1 MNPYEIQRYV
11 SVYNQNPYYF
21 DDDFVDKI
29 EKASKEFDIPFQRNM
44 DAEESKQSTWGSIA
58 NQFTSGVS
66 SGFTTL
72 GWSEEPKDEWE
83 QIANSMGHLIGFAP
97 AILSGPLGLGAR
109 GAAKLGAKGVT
120 SAFAS
125 AAKMAGQTKS
135 APFLVAE
142 GVNKRLYKG
151 LAKAGL
157 NVDDYVKAG
166 SRTAD
171 VLMSAQNLGV
181 ASAVSS
187 VWEGKDAMMDSYVHG
202 AIAGGAFGT
211 IGNYMNIGKM
221 IGHKNPN
228 VRSGAE
234 EWLWQKVAQGV
245 AGGAFQGGM
254 ATAQGAPTSVQ
265 IYEYMLGGF
274 FGATHPNAKIKSAR
288 KHISEFYKDEGQ
300 FLGRERE
307 MTTVGEFESLPPESK
322 IYVQDHFNKHIGEKF
337 KAYGQ
342 TLNLFPDADPSV
354 PSVALENMVRTQL
367 FVNQK
372 LESKREELKKERTE
386 LNVEEETLAKVRTMN
401 EIDLE
406 VKEGQQVGEVFDRIN
421 GKQGPLT
428 SESEILYNKL
438 TKEQI
443 EAVKKGDTNVLYE
456 VIRGNEDRTVD
467 LKEYRDLIN
476 MDRPVEEQME
486 VDIPFQMNEMAME
499 IQNTAIKQGKTA
511 PEVEDIFKNL
521 ADVYNRSKKENMKFD
536 DFILEVEKTLPEYVV
551 STKAEDNMRS
561 VFNRMQSEV
570 LTPSMH
576 FDRLNGTLDIRTTHD
591 IMGKRIAD
599 NRTPPP
605 DEVHY
610 KGELVQGTD
619 GYTVFP
625 PKFKI
630 QEIKSTK
637 SGDKVV
643 DLYATR
649 FDPEMDT
656 WVRVMDESDWFNL
669 AKSLNKKNQYSRMP
683 NKDKGTERV
692 YPYHPETNL
701 DKWNETIDKLKV
713 LDPLVELHLKEDF
726 KFWKKQNGID
736 FKSETPET
744 KKLAEEIWK
753 KSVISNVLYEP
764 YAQFKDAPSRVKRE
778 TLAASKGIPLR
789 AEDFADVAPDGT
801 LGFVI
806 VDDVPKG
813 EHKTNTRG
821 IPHEKFYVTKDGKTR
836 EEAQPYES
844 QIDGW
849 VTIPEKLFERIIK
862 TEGMPEG
869 TSRAKPTVWAYIDG
883 QIFAIKGGVHPSHV
897 EYTKATG
904 QQNVG
909 IAALSST
916 KVRPQNTEVYF
927 GEAQRLKGNKA
938 QYVFKDKNG
947 NKVQTKDLK
956 PVKIKL
962 EDLRIDYGVREDAH
976 ALDPQTIKKQ
986 FHVLLNNLQISE
998 KGFNSLMNDVFLP
1011 GIEGKVEFNDVVRK
1025 LGKREDV
1032 PIPENFKIGEIGD
1045 AEFVSIIND
1054 PYHPLFKS
1062 LVKHMVRET
1071 KNKEF
1076 ADSFGEESQL
1086 LELGDYTTR
1095 LQRWA
1100 KYSDYDPLI
1109 TMIEPEMYQAMVLRY
1124 RKVNFMYPKW
1134 ESSAASW
1141 GAGVDPISIIKN
1153 GAIGEGT
1160 FKLGHSVREM
1170 RTKEGDTGKYTTLG
1184 KLYDKY
1190 VKAIKDKN
1198 TKRAN
1203 ALEEDMDVAI
1213 MRVPSPDVSGTRML
1227 RFDGFIK
1234 PSGKGK
1240 DHGAYLHPKDHFYLD
1255 GMDVDG
1261 DKVFMYQG
1269 LPKPFRDGIRAN
1281 TNNNAFKID
1290 GKWATW
1296 ANKAE
1301 ELNPVFG
1308 TTKTPAFIKSKA
1320 SQYFPYALRKAGIS
1334 AYDGKRGM
1342 GAVVNAK
1349 TMLNFM
1355 TADIIKKGG
1364 KARLDLEKDGKKY
1377 GTVYFETS
1385 EFQLDSKNGYRR
1397 YSVEASSRTA
1407 DSSNYWEMMDAVSM
1421 RDVLLKSA
1429 FSKIIA
1435 KDNKGKKIDFNYR
1448 DIANTEYG
1456 DLYDVNRK
1464 LFGFNYKTGRQYN
1477 IEEVQSSMRAARST
1491 EDRMNS
1497 LLWLSNR
1504 MSQNNIELTYVRG
1517 NKQWRKLVDAY
1528 NDAWKDP
1535 NVMAFIARKKLRV
1548 KPQYF
1553 DTEEKPFSPDL
1564 EAKLFMNDALDLYS
1578 AVKQAPLGEKIYN
1591 AMIEKGKSNQ
1601 EALDLIVEL
1610 GTMANE
1616 AKINWRNARAGN
1628 KLKFLSSK
1636 YTLDE
1641 VETSMRG
1648 AKRFIS
1654 EMAKKG
1660 GIDRAL
1666 LLDYYHTY
1674 MLGTL
1679 YTQKYSSRQSK
1690 KLARGEVLELKK
1702 SLKSELSK
1710 KSIDKKKIDRIN
1722 NEIEWKEGLI
1732 DNWSKTY
1739 NKTSFN
1745 QFPFETTE
1753 VPEGLKKD
1761 FIEGFTKTWNII
1773 RDDKPLASKVKKDAE
1788 KIYPE
1793 SIEAGEGITKTQKD
1807 AETKIELERFFDPIF
1822 KGKELSQLKDA
1833 KVPKD
1838 IPEVLDML
1846 KEDLKSLPP
1855 EYVTR
1860 IEEMYAMYTHEGN
1873 VVAKRVSDMTWKNIR
1888 EFQKYVRTARIAGS
1902 KEPRVKKAYYYLF
1915 PERLGEKQLTY
1926 DLSQVYKFKLPY
1938 NYANE
1943 KVGFVDIKV
1952 PFSTYRYMSESFN
1965 QIYQIENSLKNQE
1978 QEYIQRTYTWRDQI
1992 LGLDNGT
1999 TEFAEMHRAA
2009 ISKKIANVESTGNK
2023 EYIKDLYEKE
2033 YKSIYDKYKNKTYKL
2048 TEDGKRVEKTG
2059 EEVMDWIVKKHKQ
2072 FFDEMHN
2079 KYVTSGIDWSRIDVS
2094 RQYGK
2099 IDALVE
2105 FDKYGR
2111 MNLEKLQKAILDPVA
2126 FGNKPYVEKLIE
2138 NTSLSVDL
2146 LNRMQYEII
2155 TEELVKVQGF
2165 KPNSEKAKQYR
2176 EKRRRQKDKNGD
2188 WLPSAYTSIG
2198 RVQDFY
2204 WPQMMHRSTKKS
2216 EREIKEWMNVEMA
2229 KVREEA
2235 ERYYD
2240 DMVSGDVKNQADYNL
2255 KKRWLTDSKVKADIK
2270 DISSGKPSVRKE
2282 TFIDRMVMKQEVDHE
2297 MFLGA
2302 RVSEDGG
2309 ASKFAVNW
2317 HLADKRDPKVLEHIA
2332 FQSRPGSG
2340 RARGENPMPGFSLDF
2355 EVAEAYSNQWVTS
2368 FHRNLTSLVSH
2379 TAIER
2384 FKKKNK
2390 RLKEEDMEDWE
2401 NFMKMYAR
2409 DVMGHPSVFSKD
2421 IIGLDKQ
2428 QEAKARE
2435 RVKYFEGIPDEQIT
2449 SEEVAI
2455 YDNYKSLL
2463 ARNKRLNKVRK
2474 TAYFKLS
2481 DENIVNGM
2489 EWVATKLGGKSDP
2502 KLPLLGKLPKAPEAR
2517 KEVLTRYVKNVGA
2530 FEAKWS
2536 LISLLS
2542 HPKTAIGN
2550 LLGGSVNTISNNGIR
2565 HFVKTKDKAFL
2576 YTIFKGGKLKDGTK
2590 ISPENVDVWL
2600 NRFAEESGALES
2612 FIVNEAQ
2619 LERGFRGTKVKGF
2632 LKEFVD
2638 EIKKDYTMPDQ
2649 SLYELAKKHGINRAI
2664 VDGGAWFMRKSERML
2679 RRDSFLS
2686 HYLNNYEIL
2695 KDIIPDLKYDN
2706 PYLLRM
2712 ATEGVKATQ
2721 FLYHASAR
2729 PAFSRTSTGK
2739 MLTRFMPFAWNSIR
2753 FRKMAYQKANIYGFD
2768 MNTQAGK
2775 RVQRLLMFDAFAF
2788 ALASIYT
2795 ASIFD
2800 SALPPPMS
2808 YMQDT
2813 ADWLFGDEKQRE
2825 RAFFNQWPHPALA
2838 PLSIVTGPSMRFI
2851 LAPTK
2856 AIINNDWE
2864 PFLNYQL
2871 WTMAPF
2877 GRLARSMYRT
2887 SEVPE
2892 MWLEEMTGIPL
2903 HRMAQ
2908 LRKKELKRRKE
2919 EQELLNAA

>member
-1 MNPYEIQRYV
+1 
-11 SVYNQNPYYF
+11 
-21 DDDFVDKI
+21 
-29 EKASKEFDIPFQRNM
+29 
-44 DAEESKQSTWGSIA
+44 
-58 NQFTSGVS
+58 
-66 SGFTTL
+66 
-72 GWSEEPKDEWE
+72 
-83 QIANSMGHLIGFAP
+83 
-97 AILSGPLGLGAR
+97 
-109 GAAKLGAKGVT
+109 
-120 SAFAS
+120 
-125 AAKMAGQTKS
+125 
-135 APFLVAE
+135 
-142 GVNKRLYKG
+142 
-151 LAKAGL
+151 
-157 NVDDYVKAG
+157 
-166 SRTAD
+166 
-171 VLMSAQNLGV
+171 
-181 ASAVSS
+181 
-187 VWEGKDAMMDSYVHG
+187 
-202 AIAGGAFGT
+202 
-211 IGNYMNIGKM
+211 
-221 IGHKNPN
+221 
-228 VRSGAE
+228 
-234 EWLWQKVAQGV
+234 
-245 AGGAFQGGM
+245 
-254 ATAQGAPTSVQ
+254 
-265 IYEYMLGGF
+265 
-274 FGATHPNAKIKSAR
+274 
-288 KHISEFYKDEGQ
+288 
-300 FLGRERE
+300 
-307 MTTVGEFESLPPESK
+307 
-322 IYVQDHFNKHIGEKF
+322 
-337 KAYGQ
+337 
-342 TLNLFPDADPSV
+342 
-354 PSVALENMVRTQL
+354 
-367 FVNQK
+367 
-372 LESKREELKKERTE
+372 
-386 LNVEEETLAKVRTMN
+386 
-401 EIDLE
+401 
-406 VKEGQQVGEVFDRIN
+406 
-421 GKQGPLT
+421 
-428 SESEILYNKL
+428 
-438 TKEQI
+438 
-443 EAVKKGDTNVLYE
+443 
-456 VIRGNEDRTVD
+456 
-467 LKEYRDLIN
+467 
-476 MDRPVEEQME
+476 
-486 VDIPFQMNEMAME
+486 
-499 IQNTAIKQGKTA
+499 
-511 PEVEDIFKNL
+511 
-521 ADVYNRSKKENMKFD
+521 
-536 DFILEVEKTLPEYVV
+536 
-551 STKAEDNMRS
+551 MRS

-576 FDRLNGTLDIRTTHD
+576 FDRASKALEIRTTHD

-599 NRTPPP
+599 VRTSPP

-619 GYTVFP
+619 GYTVFA

-630 QEIKSTK
+630 KEIKTTK
-637 SGDKVV
+637 LGDKVV
-643 DLYATR
+643 DLYATK
-649 FDPEMDT
+649 FDPEMNT
-656 WVRVMDESDWFNL
+656 WVRVMEEGDWYGL
-669 AKSLNKKNQYSRMP
+669 AKSLNKKNQYSKMP

-692 YPYHPETNL
+692 YPYHPETDL
-701 DKWNETIDKLKV
+701 KKWTDTIKKLKV
-713 LDPLVELHLKEDF
+713 LDPLAQRHISEDF
-726 KFWKKQNGID
+726 KFWTKQNFKD
-736 FKSETPET
+736 FKSETAET
-744 KKLAEEIWK
+744 QKEAWDIYR

-789 AEDFADVAPDGT
+789 AVDFLDISPDGT

-813 EHKTNTRG
+813 KHRTNTRG

-849 VTIPEKLFERIIK
+849 VTIPEKMFERIVK
-862 TEGMPEG
+862 TEGMPEE
-869 TSRAKPTVWAYIDG
+869 TSRAKPTVWAYVNG
-883 QIFAIKGGVHPSHV
+883 QIFAIKAGIHPSHV
-897 EYTKATG
+897 EYTEATG

-909 IAALSST
+909 IATLSAN
-916 KVRPQNTEVYF
+916 KVRPQGTDIYF
-927 GEAQRLKGNKA
+927 GEAQKLKGNKA
-938 QYVFKDKNG
+938 QYVLKDKNG
-947 NKVQTKDLK
+947 NKVQAKDLK

-976 ALDPQTIKKQ
+976 AYDSQTIKKQ

-1011 GIEGKVEFNDVVRK
+1011 GIEGKSEFNSIVK
-1025 LGKREDV
+1025 GLGKGENV

-1076 ADSFGEESQL
+1076 ADSFGEESKL

-1100 KYSDYDPLI
+1100 KYSNYDPLI

-1124 RKVNFMYPKW
+1124 RKVKFMYPRW
-1134 ESSAASW
+1134 ESSGASW

-1153 GAIGEGT
+1153 GAIKEGT
-1160 FKLGHSVREM
+1160 FKLGEDM
-1170 RTKEGDTGKYTTLG
+1170 RQMKAKEGDTGEYTTLG

-1190 VKAIKDKN
+1190 VKALKDKN
-1198 TKRAN
+1198 LERAS
-1203 ALEEDMDVAI
+1203 ALEEDIDIAI

-1227 RFDGFIK
+1227 KFNGFIK
-1234 PSGKGK
+1234 PSGGGK

-1269 LPKPFRDGIRAN
+1269 LPKAFRADLRKN
-1281 TNNNAFKID
+1281 TNNNAFLID
-1290 GKWATW
+1290 GKWTTW
-1296 ANKAE
+1296 ANKAK
-1301 ELNPVFG
+1301 ELDPIFG
-1308 TTKTPAFIKSKA
+1308 TTEAPSFIKSKA
-1320 SQYFPYALRKAGIS
+1320 SQYLPYALRKAGIS

-1349 TMLNFM
+1349 TMLNYM
-1355 TADIIKKGG
+1355 TADIVKKGG
-1364 KARLDLEKDGKKY
+1364 NVKLDLAKNGKKY
-1377 GTVYFETS
+1377 GTVYLETS
-1385 EFQLDSKNGYRR
+1385 EVQLDSKNGYRR

-1429 FSKIIA
+1429 FTKVIA
-1435 KDNKGKKIDFNYR
+1435 KDIKGKDIDFNYR
-1448 DIANTEYG
+1448 DIVNTEYG
-1456 DLYDVNRK
+1456 DLYDVNNK
-1464 LFGFNYKTGRQYN
+1464 LFGFNYRTGRQYN
-1477 IEEVQSSMRAARST
+1477 IEEVQNSMKAAVST

-1535 NVMAFIARKKLRV
+1535 NVKAFIGRKKLKI

-1553 DTEEKPFSPDL
+1553 EKGGEPMAPEK

-1578 AVKQAPLGEKIYN
+1578 AVKQAPLGKKIYD
-1591 AMIEKGKSNQ
+1591 AMVGKGRSDK
-1601 EALDLIVEL
+1601 EAFDLITEL

-1616 AKINWRNARAGN
+1616 AKLNWRNARAGN

-1641 VETSMRG
+1641 VETSMKG
-1648 AKRFIS
+1648 AKRSIG
-1654 EMAKKG
+1654 EMAKGFGVEKE
-1660 GIDRAL
+1660 L
-1666 LLDYYHTY
+1666 LLDYYHNY

-1679 YTQKYSSRQSK
+1679 YTQKFSSQKSKNFYRDALGEEQSK
-1690 KLARGEVLELKK
+1690 AQPNLDRMEWLE
-1702 SLKSELSK
+1702 
-1710 KSIDKKKIDRIN
+1710 D
-1722 NEIEWKEGLI
+1722 GI

-1753 VPEGLKKD
+1753 VPERLKKD
-1761 FIEGFTKTWNII
+1761 FIGGFTKMWNVV
-1773 RDDKPLASKVKKDAE
+1773 RQDKPLAPRVRKDAE

-1793 SIEAGEGITKTQKD
+1793 SIEPGEGITKTQKD
-1807 AETKIELERFFDPIF
+1807 TETKIELERFFDPIF
-1822 KGKELSQLKDA
+1822 KGKELEQLKDP
-1833 KVPKD
+1833 KMPKD
-1838 IPEVLDML
+1838 IPEVLNML
-1846 KEDLKSLPP
+1846 KQDLKSLPP

-1860 IEEMYAMYTHEGN
+1860 IEEMFAMYTHEGN
-1873 VVAKRVSDMTWKNIR
+1873 IVAKRVSDMTWKNVR
-1888 EFQKYVRTARIAGS
+1888 EFQKYVRTARIAGA

-1915 PERLGEKQLTY
+1915 PDRLGEKQLTY

-1943 KVGFVDIKV
+1943 KVGFVDIKM

-2009 ISKKIANVESTGNK
+2009 ISKKISEVEPTGNK

-2033 YKSIYDKYKNKTYKL
+2033 YKSIYEKYRNKTYKL

-2059 EEVMDWIVKKHKQ
+2059 EEVMDWIVKKHNQ
-2072 FFDEMHN
+2072 FFKNVYD
-2079 KYVTSGIDWSRIDVS
+2079 KYVTNKIDWARIDVDHK
-2094 RQYGK
+2094 YGK

-2105 FDKYGR
+2105 FDKYGK

-2126 FGNKPYVEKLIE
+2126 FGNQPYVEKLIE

-2155 TEELVKVQGF
+2155 TEELVKVKDF

-2176 EKRRRQKDKNGD
+2176 ERRRKQKDENGD
-2188 WLPSAYTSIG
+2188 WLPGAYNSIG
-2198 RVQDFY
+2198 EVKDFY

-2216 EREIKEWMNVEMA
+2216 EREIKEWMNQEMV
-2229 KVREEA
+2229 KVRDEA
-2235 ERYYD
+2235 GRYYD
-2240 DMVSGDVKNQADYNL
+2240 DLSEGNAKSQSDYKL
-2255 KKRWLTDSKVKADIK
+2255 KKRWFTDAKIKEYIK
-2270 DISSGKPSVRKE
+2270 DIGLNDPYSLNKE
-2282 TFIDRMVMKQEVDHE
+2282 QFIDRLVMKQEVDFE
-2297 MFLGA
+2297 SFLGA
-2302 RVSEDGG
+2302 RVSDDGG
-2309 ASKFAVNW
+2309 TSQFAVNW
-2317 HLADKRDPKVLEHIA
+2317 HLANKKDPKVLEHIA

-2355 EVAEAYSNQWVTS
+2355 EVTEAYSNQWVTS

-2379 TAIER
+2379 GAIER
-2384 FKKKNK
+2384 FKTKNK
-2390 RLKEEDMEDWE
+2390 KLKEEDMQDWE

-2421 IIGLDKQ
+2421 IIGYSKQ
-2428 QEAKARE
+2428 QETHAKE
-2435 RVKYFEGIPDEQIT
+2435 RVKFYESIPDNKITAEQLH
-2449 SEEVAI
+2449 VL
-2455 YDNYKSLL
+2455 DNYKTGL
-2463 ARNKRLNKVRK
+2463 AKNKRLNKVRK

-2481 DENIVNGM
+2481 DENIVNGI
-2489 EWVATKLGGKSDP
+2489 EWVATKLGGKANP
-2502 KLPLLGKLPKAPEAR
+2502 KLPLLGKLPKSPDAR

-2542 HPKTAIGN
+2542 HPKTAVGN

-2576 YTIFKGGKLKDGTK
+2576 YNIFKGGKLKNGTE
-2590 ISPENVDVWL
+2590 ITPENVDVWL
-2600 NRFAEESGALES
+2600 NRFSEESGALES

-2632 LKEFVD
+2632 LRDYVVEL
-2638 EIKKDYTMPDQ
+2638 KKDYTMPDK
-2649 SLYELAKKHGINRAI
+2649 SLYELAKEHGINRAI
-2664 VDGGAWFMRKSERML
+2664 VDGGAWFMRKSERIL

-2695 KDIIPDLKYDN
+2695 KDIIPNLKYDN

-2768 MNTQAGK
+2768 MNTQSGK
-2775 RVQRLLMFDAFAF
+2775 RFQRLLMFDAFAF
-2788 ALASIYT
+2788 ALANIFT

-2813 ADWLFGDEKQRE
+2813 ADWLYGDEKQRE
-2825 RAFFNQWPHPALA
+2825 RAFFNQYPHPALA
-2838 PLSIVTGPSMRFI
+2838 PLSVITGPSMRLI

-2871 WTMAPF
+2871 WTLAPF

-2903 HRMAQ
+2903 HRLAGKVKKA
-2908 LRKKELKRRKE
+2908 RKKKEE
-2919 EQELLNAA
+2919 EQELLNASQI

>member
-1 MNPYEIQRYV
+1 
-11 SVYNQNPYYF
+11 
-21 DDDFVDKI
+21 
-29 EKASKEFDIPFQRNM
+29 
-44 DAEESKQSTWGSIA
+44 
-58 NQFTSGVS
+58 
-66 SGFTTL
+66 
-72 GWSEEPKDEWE
+72 
-83 QIANSMGHLIGFAP
+83 
-97 AILSGPLGLGAR
+97 
-109 GAAKLGAKGVT
+109 
-120 SAFAS
+120 
-125 AAKMAGQTKS
+125 
-135 APFLVAE
+135 
-142 GVNKRLYKG
+142 
-151 LAKAGL
+151 
-157 NVDDYVKAG
+157 
-166 SRTAD
+166 
-171 VLMSAQNLGV
+171 MSAQNLGV

-187 VWEGKDAMMDSYVHG
+187 IWEGKDAVMDSYVHG

-234 EWLWQKVAQGV
+234 EWLGQKIAQGV
-245 AGGAFQGGM
+245 AGGLFQGGM
-254 ATAQGAPTSVQ
+254 ATMHGAPTAVQ

-274 FGATHPNAKIKSAR
+274 FGYTHPNAKIKSAR
-288 KHISEFYKDEGQ
+288 QHISEFYKEDGQ
-300 FLGRERE
+300 FRGRERE

-322 IYVQDHFNKHIGEKF
+322 VYVQNHFNEHIGARFQE
-337 KAYGQ
+337 YGK
-342 TLNLFPDADPSV
+342 TLNLFPESDPSV
-354 PSVALENMVRTQL
+354 PSVAAENVLTKL
-367 FVNQK
+367 FINRK
-372 LESKREELKKERTE
+372 LESKRNELKKERGE
-386 LNVEEETLAKVRTMN
+386 LNAEEETLAKVRTMN

-406 VKEGQQVGEVFDRIN
+406 VKEGQQAGEVFDKVN

-428 SESEILYNKL
+428 SESEIVYNKL

-443 EAVKKGDTNVLYE
+443 EAIRNGDTKVLYE

-467 LKEYRDLIN
+467 LKEYRDLMN
-476 MDRPVEEQME
+476 MDRPVEGQLE
-486 VDIPFQMNEMAME
+486 VDIPFQMNEIAME
-499 IQNTAIKQGKTA
+499 IQDTAVKQGKTA
-511 PEVEDIFKNL
+511 PEVYDIFKNL
-521 ADVYNRSKKENMKFD
+521 AEIYNRSIDKKIKFE
-536 DFILEVEKTLPEYVV
+536 DFILEVESTLPEYVV
-551 STKAEDNMRS
+551 STKAVENMRS
-561 VFNRMQSEV
+561 IYNTMQYTE
-570 LTPSMH
+570 LYPSIH

-599 NRTPPP
+599 NRPAPP

-619 GYTVFP
+619 GFTVFP
-625 PKFKI
+625 PKFQI
-630 QEIKSTK
+630 REIKTTK

-649 FDPEMDT
+649 FDPET
-656 WVRVMDESDWFNL
+656 KSWVRVMGESDWFNL
-669 AKSLNKKNQYSRMP
+669 AKSLDAKNQYARMP

-692 YPYHPETNL
+692 FPYHPETDLN
-701 DKWNETIDKLKV
+701 KWNDTLKKLKV
-713 LDPLVELHLKEDF
+713 LDPLIDKHIKEDW
-726 KFWKKQNGID
+726 KFWVKQNFKDFNVETQEVKKQAWDIYR
-736 FKSETPET
+736 
-744 KKLAEEIWK
+744 

-789 AEDFADVAPDGT
+789 AEDFADISPDGT

-813 EHKTNTRG
+813 KHKTNTRG
-821 IPHEKFYVTKDGKTR
+821 IPHEKFYTTTDGKTR
-836 EEAQPYES
+836 DSGKPYES
-844 QIDGW
+844 EIDGW
-849 VTIPEKLFERIIK
+849 VTIPEKLFERITQ
-862 TEGMPEG
+862 TEGMNES
-869 TSRAKPTVWAYIDG
+869 TSRLKPTVWAYIDG
-883 QIFAIKGGVHPSHV
+883 QKFALKAGIHPSHV

-904 QQNVG
+904 GQQNVG
-909 IAALSST
+909 IAALSSA
-916 KVRPQNTEVYF
+916 KVTPQNTEVYF
-927 GEAQRLKGNKA
+927 GEAQKLKGNKA
-938 QYVFKDKNG
+938 QYVFKDKKG
-947 NKVQTKDLK
+947 NRVQTKDLK

-976 ALDPQTIKKQ
+976 AYGYKGENKRLEPQTIKKQ

-998 KGFNSLMNDVFLP
+998 QGFNSLMNDVFLP
-1011 GIEGKVEFNDVVRK
+1011 GIQGKAEFNDIVRK
-1025 LGKREDV
+1025 LGKGENV
-1032 PIPENFKIGEIGD
+1032 PLPKNFNIGKIGD
-1045 AEFVSIIND
+1045 AEFVSIINN

-1062 LVKHMVRET
+1062 LVQEMVKET

-1076 ADSFGEESQL
+1076 ADSFGEEAKL
-1086 LELGDYTTR
+1086 LEISDYTTR

-1100 KYSDYDPLI
+1100 KYSNYDPLI

-1124 RKVNFMYPKW
+1124 RKVRFMYPRW
-1134 ESSAASW
+1134 DSSSASW
-1141 GAGVDPISIIKN
+1141 GAGVDPITIIKDGKIN
-1153 GAIGEGT
+1153 EGS
-1160 FKLGHSVREM
+1160 FKFGHSMKEM
-1170 RTKEGDTGKYTTLG
+1170 KVKEGETGKYTTLG
-1184 KLYDKY
+1184 ELYDKY
-1190 VKAIKDKN
+1190 QKALKDKN
-1198 TKRAN
+1198 YERSYN
-1203 ALEEDMDVAI
+1203 LEEDLDMAI

-1227 RFDGFIK
+1227 RFDGFIR

-1240 DHGAYLHPKDHFYLD
+1240 DHGTYLHPKDHFYLD

-1261 DKVFMYQG
+1261 DKVFIYQG
-1269 LPKPFRDGIRAN
+1269 LPKPFREGIRKN

-1290 GKWATW
+1290 GKWTTW

-1301 ELNPVFG
+1301 ELNSVFG
-1308 TTKTPAFIKSKA
+1308 TTKTPKFIKSKA

-1349 TMLNFM
+1349 TMLNYM

-1364 KARLDLEKDGKKY
+1364 KVKLDLEKDGKKY
-1377 GTVYFETS
+1377 GTVTLETS
-1385 EFQLDSKNGYRR
+1385 EGKLDSKDGYRR

-1429 FSKIIA
+1429 FTRINA
-1435 KDNKGKKIDFNYR
+1435 TNLRGKKIDFNYR
-1448 DIANTEYG
+1448 DIINTEYG
-1456 DLYDVNRK
+1456 DLYDVNNK
-1464 LFGFNYKTGRQYN
+1464 LFGFNYGTGRQYN
-1477 IEEVQSSMRAARST
+1477 INEVQNSMMAARST

-1497 LLWLSNR
+1497 LLWLANR

-1517 NKQWRKLVDAY
+1517 NKQWRNLVDKY

-1535 NVMAFIARKKLRV
+1535 LVKAFIGRQKLKV
-1548 KPQYF
+1548 KPQYL
-1553 DTEEKPFSPDL
+1553 DKNGKPLPL
-1564 EAKLFMNDALDLYS
+1564 EMEAKLLMNDALDLYS
-1578 AVKQAPLGEKIYN
+1578 AIKQAPLGEKIYN
-1591 AMIEKGKSNQ
+1591 EMISKGKSNQ
-1601 EALDLIVEL
+1601 EAFDLIVEV

-1641 VETSMRG
+1641 VEQTMKG
-1648 AKRFIS
+1648 ARRTIGQ
-1654 EMAKKG
+1654 MAKDNG
-1660 GIDRAL
+1660 VDRKL

-1679 YTQKYSSRQSK
+1679 YTQKYGSKESRRFYEDALREEQANK
-1690 KLARGEVLELKK
+1690 NPNLERIEYLKDA
-1702 SLKSELSK
+1702 L
-1710 KSIDKKKIDRIN
+1710 
-1722 NEIEWKEGLI
+1722 

-1739 NKTSFN
+1739 NKTSFT

-1753 VPEGLKKD
+1753 VPERLKKD
-1761 FIEGFTKTWNII
+1761 FIEGFTKTWNVI
-1773 RDDKPLASKVKKDAE
+1773 RDDRPLAQNIKKGAE

-1793 SIEAGEGITKTQKD
+1793 DIKPGEGITKTQKD
-1807 AETKIELERFFDPIF
+1807 SETKIVLERFFDPIF
-1822 KGKELSQLKDA
+1822 KGKKISQLKD
-1833 KVPKD
+1833 PKIPED
-1838 IPEVLDML
+1838 IPKVLKML

-1855 EYVTR
+1855 EYATR
-1860 IEEMYAMYTHEGN
+1860 VEEMYAMHTHEGN
-1873 VVAKRVSDMTWKNIR
+1873 IVSKRVSNMTWKNLR
-1888 EFQKYVRTARIAGS
+1888 EFQKYVRTARIAS
-1902 KEPRVKKAYYYLF
+1902 AKEPRVKKAYYYLF
-1915 PERLGEKQLTY
+1915 PERLGEKQLSY

-1992 LGLDNGT
+1992 LGLEDGT
-1999 TEFAEMHRAA
+1999 TDFAKMHSAA
-2009 ISKKIANVESTGNK
+2009 ISKKISEVQSTGNK

-2033 YKSIYDKYKNKTYKL
+2033 WKSVYNEYKDKKFKI
-2048 TEDGKRVEKTG
+2048 TEGGKRVEKTG
-2059 EEVMDWIVKKHKQ
+2059 EEVMDWILQKHEQ
-2072 FFDEMHN
+2072 FFKEMYK
-2079 KYVTSGIDWSRIDVS
+2079 KYVHSGIDWNRIDLEHS
-2094 RQYGK
+2094 YGK
-2099 IDALVE
+2099 AKRKIKVGEKDVLVNDSLVE
-2105 FDKYGR
+2105 FDRWGR
-2111 MNLEKLQKAILDPVA
+2111 MNLEKLQKTVLDPVA
-2126 FGNKPYVEKLIE
+2126 HGNKPYVEALIE
-2138 NTSLSVDL
+2138 KSSLSVDL

-2155 TEELVKVQGF
+2155 TEELVKF
-2165 KPNSEKAKQYR
+2165 HKYKPNSEKAKQYR
-2176 EKRRRQKDKNGD
+2176 EKRRKQKDKEGK
-2188 WLPSAYTSIG
+2188 WLPSAYNSIG
-2198 RVQDFY
+2198 EIPDFY

-2216 EREIKEWMNVEMA
+2216 RREIDEWIDVEMA
-2229 KVREEA
+2229 KVRSEA
-2235 ERYYD
+2235 GRYYD
-2240 DMVSGDVKNQADYNL
+2240 AMVDPQIEARQDDYKL
-2255 KKRWLTDSKVKADIK
+2255 KKQWLTDKRIRKDIK
-2270 DISSGKPSVRKE
+2270 DISSGKPTISKE
-2282 TFIDRMVMKQEVDHE
+2282 KFVDKMVMKQEVDFE
-2297 MFLGA
+2297 NFLGA

-2317 HLADKRDPKVLEHIA
+2317 HLADKKDPKVLEHIS

-2340 RARGENPMPGFSLDF
+2340 RSRGENPMPGFSLDF
-2355 EVAEAYSNQWVTS
+2355 EVTDAYSSQWVTS
-2368 FHRNLTSLVSH
+2368 FHRNLTSLISH
-2379 TAIER
+2379 NAIER
-2384 FKKKNK
+2384 FKTKNK
-2390 RLKEEDMEDWE
+2390 KLKEEDMQDWE

-2409 DVMGHPSVFSKD
+2409 DVMGHSSVFSKD
-2421 IIGLDKQ
+2421 IIGLTKQ
-2428 QEAKARE
+2428 QEKTMSDK
-2435 RVKYFEGIPDEQIT
+2435 VKYYESIPSNQIT
-2449 SEEVAI
+2449 STESSI
-2455 YDNYKSLL
+2455 LDNYKGLL
-2463 ARNKRLNKVRK
+2463 SRNNRLNKVRK

-2481 DENIVNGM
+2481 DENITNMM
-2489 EWVATKLGGKSDP
+2489 EWVATKLGGKDNP
-2502 KLPLLGKLPKAPEAR
+2502 KIPLMGPLPKSPQAR
-2517 KEVLTRYVKNVGA
+2517 KEVFNRFIKNVGA

-2550 LLGGSVNTISNNGIR
+2550 LMGGNILTISNNGVR

-2576 YTIFKGGKLKDGTK
+2576 YSIFKDGKLKDGTK
-2590 ISPENVDVWL
+2590 ITPENVDVWL
-2600 NRFAEESGALES
+2600 NRFSEESGALES

-2632 LKEFVD
+2632 LKDFVD
-2638 EIKKDYTMPDQ
+2638 ELKKDYSMPDA
-2649 SLYELAKKHGINRAI
+2649 SVYELAKKHGINKAL

-2695 KDIIPDLKYDN
+2695 KDIIPNLKYDN

-2729 PAFSRTSTGK
+2729 PAFSRTATGK

-2753 FRKMAYQKANIYGFD
+2753 FRRMAYQKANIYGFD

-2775 RVQRLLMFDAFAF
+2775 RFQRLLMFDAFAF
-2788 ALASIYT
+2788 ALANIYVS
-2795 ASIFD
+2795 SIFD

-2825 RAFFNQWPHPALA
+2825 RAFFNQYPHPALA

-2887 SEVPE
+2887 AEVPE

-2908 LRKKELKRRKE
+2908 LRKKELKRREK
-2919 EQELLNAA
+2919 EQELLDAA

>member
-1 MNPYEIQRYV
+1 MNPYELQRYI
-11 SVYNQNPYYF
+11 SLYNSNPYFF
-21 DDDFVDKI
+21 DDDFVDEI
-29 EKASKEFDIPFQRNM
+29 EKASKELDLPFQRNIG
-44 DAEESKQSTWGSIA
+44 AEEQKQDNLL
-58 NQFTSGVS
+58 NQFASGVS

-72 GWSEEPKDEWE
+72 GWADEPTSEAG
-83 QIANSMGHLIGFAP
+83 QIVHSMGHLIGFAP
-97 AILSGPLGLGAR
+97 AIIGGPLGILGK
-109 GAAKLGAKGVT
+109 GAFKLGAKGVGT
-120 SAFAS
+120 AFGS
-125 AAKMAGQTKS
+125 AARMVGKTKS
-135 APFLVAE
+135 FPFFVAE

-187 VWEGKDAMMDSYVHG
+187 IWEGKNAWIDSYIYG
-202 AIAGGAFGT
+202 GIAGGAFGT
-211 IGNYMNIGKM
+211 IGNFMNVGKM

-245 AGGAFQGGM
+245 AGGLFQGGM
-254 ATAQGAPTSVQ
+254 ATMHDAPTSVQ
-265 IYEYMLGGF
+265 IYETLLGGF
-274 FGATHPNAKIKSAR
+274 FGYTHPNAKIKAAR
-288 KHISEFYKDEGQ
+288 KHISEFYKEDGQ
-300 FLGRERE
+300 FKGKERE
-307 MTTVGEFESLPPESK
+307 MTTVAEFETLPSESK
-322 IYVQDHFNKHIGEKF
+322 VYVQSHFNKHIGERF
-337 KAYGQ
+337 QRYGE

-354 PSVALENMVRTQL
+354 PSVAMENMVRSQL
-367 FVNQK
+367 FVNAK
-372 LESKREELKKERTE
+372 LEVKRKELRKERTE
-386 LNVEEETLAKVRTMN
+386 LNAEEETLAKVRTMN

-406 VKEGQQVGEVFDRIN
+406 IKEGKQAGEVFDKVN

-428 SESEILYNKL
+428 SESEIIYNKL

-443 EAVKKGDTNVLYE
+443 EAIKKGDINVLYE

-476 MDRPVEEQME
+476 MDKPVEEQLE
-486 VDIPFQMNEMAME
+486 VDIPFRMNEMAME
-499 IQNTAIKQGKTA
+499 IQNAAIKKGKTA

-521 ADVYNRSKKENMKFD
+521 AETYNRAKKDNMKFE
-536 DFILEVEKTLPEYVV
+536 DFILEIEKTLPDYVA
-551 STKAEDNMRS
+551 SIKAVDNLRS
-561 VFNRMQSEV
+561 FYNRMQVEEMY
-570 LTPSMH
+570 PSLH
-576 FDRLNGTLDIRTTHD
+576 FDRLNGVTDLRTTHD

-605 DEVHY
+605 DEVY
-610 KGELVQGTD
+610 FKTKAVEGKEGFN
-619 GYTVFP
+619 VF
-625 PKFKI
+625 KADFKVK
-630 QEIKSTK
+630 EIKTTK
-637 SGDKVV
+637 SGDKIF
-643 DLYATR
+643 DLYGTR
-649 FDPEMDT
+649 FDPET
-656 WVRVMDESDWFNL
+656 NSWTRVMKQSDWWNMTKHL
-669 AKSLNKKNQYSRMP
+669 HDKYNQYARMP

-692 YPYHPETNL
+692 FPYHPETNL
-701 DKWNETIDKLKV
+701 NKWEETIKKLKV
-713 LDPLVELHLKEDF
+713 IDKDARKHIMEDW
-726 KFWKKQNGID
+726 KFWVKQN
-736 FKSETPET
+736 FKNFGAEKKETQKE
-744 KKLAEEIWK
+744 AWDIYR

-764 YAQFKDAPSRVKRE
+764 YAQFKDAPSKVKRE

-789 AEDFADVAPDGT
+789 ADDFTDISPDGT

-806 VDDVPKG
+806 VNDVPTGK
-813 EHKTNTRG
+813 HKTNTRG

-836 EEAQPYES
+836 EKGQPYES

-849 VTIPEKLFERIIK
+849 VTIPEKLFERITQ
-862 TEGMPEG
+862 TEGMSEG
-869 TSRAKPTVWAYIDG
+869 TSRLKPTVWAYIDG
-883 QIFAIKGGVHPSHV
+883 QIFAIKAGIHPSHV

-909 IAALSST
+909 IATLSAN
-916 KVRPQNTEVYF
+916 KVRPHGTNVYF
-927 GEAQRLKGNKA
+927 GEAQKLKGNKA

-947 NKVQTKDLK
+947 DRVQTKDLK

-976 ALDPQTIKKQ
+976 ALDSQTVKKQ
-986 FHVLLNNLQISE
+986 FHVLLNNLQIPE
-998 KGFNSLMNDVFLP
+998 KGFNSLMNEVFLP
-1011 GIEGKVEFNDVVRK
+1011 GIEGKAEFNDVVRR
-1025 LGKREDV
+1025 LGKRENV

-1062 LVKHMVRET
+1062 LVKHMVGKTR
-1071 KNKEF
+1071 NKEF
-1076 ADSFGEESQL
+1076 ADSFGEEANL
-1086 LELGDYTTR
+1086 LELRDYTTR

-1100 KYSDYDPLI
+1100 KYSNYDPLI

-1124 RKVNFMYPKW
+1124 RKVNFMYPEW

-1153 GAIGEGT
+1153 GAIKDGT
-1160 FKLGHSVREM
+1160 FKLGHSMREM
-1170 RTKEGDTGKYTTLG
+1170 RAKEGDTGKYTTLG

-1190 VKAIKDKN
+1190 VKALKDRN
-1198 TKRAN
+1198 LERAY

-1290 GKWATW
+1290 GKWTTW

-1301 ELNPVFG
+1301 ELDPVFG
-1308 TTKTPAFIKSKA
+1308 TTKTPDFIKSKA

-1334 AYDGKRGM
+1334 SYDGKRGM

-1355 TADIIKKGG
+1355 TADIVKKGG
-1364 KARLDLEKDGKKY
+1364 KVKLDLKKDGKKY
-1377 GTVYFETS
+1377 GTVYLETS
-1385 EFQLDSKNGYRR
+1385 EEQLNSKNGYRR

-1407 DSSNYWEMMDAVSM
+1407 DSSNYWEMMDALSM

-1435 KDNKGKKIDFNYR
+1435 KNNKGKKIDFNYK
-1448 DIANTEYG
+1448 DIINTEYN
-1456 DLYDVNRK
+1456 DLYDVNNK
-1464 LFGFNYKTGRQYN
+1464 LFGFNYRTGRQYN
-1477 IEEVQSSMRAARST
+1477 IVEVQNSMKAARST
-1491 EDRMNS
+1491 EERMNS

-1517 NKQWRKLVDAY
+1517 NKQWRNLVDKY

-1535 NVMAFIARKKLRV
+1535 NVRAFIARMEFKI

-1553 DTEEKPFSPDL
+1553 DKEGKPFPPDL

-1578 AVKQAPLGEKIYN
+1578 AIKQAPLGEKIYN
-1591 AMIEKGKSNQ
+1591 AMIEKGKSNK

-1628 KLKFLSSK
+1628 KLEFLSSK

-1654 EMAKKG
+1654 QMAKDNG
-1660 GIDRAL
+1660 VSRSL

-1679 YTQKYSSRQSK
+1679 YTQKYSSKKSK
-1690 KLARGEVLELKK
+1690 QYYRDALMEEQARKSPNLARIEYLKDELE
-1702 SLKSELSK
+1702 
-1710 KSIDKKKIDRIN
+1710 
-1722 NEIEWKEGLI
+1722 
-1732 DNWSKTY
+1732 NWSKTY

-1753 VPEGLKKD
+1753 VPERLKKD
-1761 FIEGFTKTWNII
+1761 FIEGFTKTWNVI
-1773 RDDKPLASKVKKDAE
+1773 RDDKPLARKVKKDAE

-1793 SIEAGEGITKTQKD
+1793 SIEPGEGITKTQKD
-1807 AETKIELERFFDPIF
+1807 TETKIVLERFFDPIF
-1822 KGKELSQLKDA
+1822 KGKDLNQLKDA
-1833 KVPKD
+1833 KIPKD
-1838 IPEVLDML
+1838 IPEVLNML
-1846 KEDLKSLPP
+1846 KEDFKSLPP

-1873 VVAKRVSDMTWKNIR
+1873 VVAKRVSDMTWENIR
-1888 EFQKYVRTARIAGS
+1888 EFQRYVRTARIAS
-1902 KEPRVKKAYYYLF
+1902 AKEPRVKKAYYYLF
-1915 PERLGEKQLTY
+1915 PERLGEKQLKY
-1926 DLSQVYKFKLPY
+1926 DLSQVYKFELPY

-1952 PFSTYRYMSESFN
+1952 PFSTYGYMSKSFD

-1999 TEFAEMHRAA
+1999 ADFAKMHSAA
-2009 ISKKIANVESTGNK
+2009 ISKKISEVESTGNK
-2023 EYIKDLYEKE
+2023 EYIKNLYEKE
-2033 YKSIYDKYKNKTYKL
+2033 WKSVYNEYKDKTFKI
-2048 TEDGKRVEKTG
+2048 TEGGKRVEKTG
-2059 EEVMDWIVKKHKQ
+2059 EEVMDWIVQKHDQ
-2072 FFDEMHN
+2072 FFKEMYQ
-2079 KYVTSGIDWSRIDVS
+2079 KYVHSGIEWDRIDVEHK
-2094 RQYGK
+2094 YGK
-2099 IDALVE
+2099 VDALVE
-2105 FDKYGR
+2105 FDRYGR
-2111 MNLEKLQKAILDPVA
+2111 MNLEKLQKRILDPVA
-2126 FGNKPYVEKLIE
+2126 FGNKPYVEELIE
-2138 NTSLSVDL
+2138 KSSLSVDL

-2155 TEELVKVQGF
+2155 TEELVKVGGF
-2165 KPNSEKAKQYR
+2165 KPKSQKAKQYR
-2176 EKRRRQKDKNGD
+2176 EKRRKQKDKDGN
-2188 WLPSAYTSIG
+2188 WLPSAYNSIG
-2198 RVQDFY
+2198 EVKDFY
-2204 WPQMMHRSTKKS
+2204 WPQMMHRSTRKS

-2229 KVREEA
+2229 KVREESG
-2235 ERYYD
+2235 RYYD
-2240 DMVSGDVKNQADYNL
+2240 DMVNGDVKNQADYKL
-2255 KKRWLTDSKVKADIK
+2255 KKHWLTDTKVKADIK
-2270 DISSGKPSVRKE
+2270 DISSGTPSVKKE
-2282 TFIDRMVMKQEVDHE
+2282 TFIDRMVMKQEVDFE
-2297 MFLGA
+2297 LFLGA

-2309 ASKFAVNW
+2309 ASRFAVNW
-2317 HLADKRDPKVLEHIA
+2317 HLADKKDPKVLEHIA

-2355 EVAEAYSNQWVTS
+2355 EVTEAYSNQWVSS

-2379 TAIER
+2379 NAIER
-2384 FKKKNK
+2384 FKAKNT
-2390 RLKEEDMEDWE
+2390 RLKSEDMKDWE

-2421 IIGLDKQ
+2421 IIGLNKY
-2428 QEAKARE
+2428 QEADAKRYMAAIE
-2435 RVKYFEGIPDEQIT
+2435 KDPTPSKEQLD
-2449 SEEVAI
+2449 I
-2455 YDNYKSLL
+2455 YYRYKELL
-2463 ARNKRLNKVRK
+2463 RRNKRLNKVRK

-2481 DENIVNGM
+2481 DENITKYM
-2489 EWVATKLGGKSDP
+2489 EWVATKLGGKANP
-2502 KLPLLGKLPKAPEAR
+2502 KIPLTGSLPKSPEAR
-2517 KEVLTRYVKNVGA
+2517 KEVFTRFTKNAGA
-2530 FEAKWS
+2530 YEGKWS

-2550 LLGGSVNTISNNGIR
+2550 LLGGNINTISNNGIR
-2565 HFVKTKDKAFL
+2565 HFAKTKDKAFL
-2576 YTIFKGGKLKDGTK
+2576 YSIFKGGKLKDGTK
-2590 ISPENVDVWL
+2590 ITPENVDVWL
-2600 NRFAEESGALES
+2600 NRFSEESGALES

-2632 LKEFVD
+2632 LKEFID
-2638 EIKKDYTMPDQ
+2638 ELKADYSMPNKSVYDI
-2649 SLYELAKKHGINRAI
+2649 AKKHGIGKAI
-2664 VDGGAWFMRKSERML
+2664 VDAGAWFMRKSERML

-2695 KDIIPDLKYDN
+2695 KDIIPNLKYDN

-2729 PAFSRTSTGK
+2729 PAFSRTAAGK
-2739 MLTRFMPFAWNSIR
+2739 VLTRFMPFAWNSIR
-2753 FRKMAYQKANIYGFD
+2753 FRRMAYQKANIYGFD
-2768 MNTQAGK
+2768 MNTQTGK
-2775 RVQRLLMFDAFAF
+2775 RFQRLLMFDAFAF
-2788 ALASIYT
+2788 ALANIYT
-2795 ASIFD
+2795 SSIFD

-2838 PLSIVTGPSMRFI
+2838 PLSTVTGPSLRLI
-2851 LAPTK
+2851 LGPTK

-2871 WTMAPF
+2871 WTWAPF

-2908 LRKKELKRRKE
+2908 LRKKAKKEHEEEL
-2919 EQELLNAA
+2919 ELLNAA